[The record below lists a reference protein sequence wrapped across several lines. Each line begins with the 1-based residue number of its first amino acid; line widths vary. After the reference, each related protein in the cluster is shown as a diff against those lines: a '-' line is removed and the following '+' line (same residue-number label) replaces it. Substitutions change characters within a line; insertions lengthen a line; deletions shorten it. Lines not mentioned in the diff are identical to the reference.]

1 MSDLFIKENMKMFEI
16 THTISYSDVSTSGK
30 ADIAQIACF
39 FQDCA
44 SFHSDSVGAGAQ
56 QLRSEKGCVWMLNSW
71 QIEVDRYPEYG
82 EKLRIV
88 TNPYDFEKV
97 FAKRNFMLYDETGTR
112 IAAANSFWFMFDI
125 GTMHPRRLTEDITSV
140 YELGEKEPLREYAPR
155 MIRYSKEEFEAA
167 EQKEPILIRHSYCD
181 TNRHM
186 NNVWY
191 IRLGLELLPEDYK
204 VNAMRAEYR
213 TGVFAGETIYP
224 HIIDREGPVRRIVL
238 EDAKGGVCTVLSFTG
253 E

>member
-1 MSDLFIKENMKMFEI
+1 MFEI
-16 THTISYSDVSTSGK
+16 NHTVRYSDVSTSGT

-44 SFHSDSVGAGAQ
+44 SFHSDSVGAGADV
-56 QLRSEKGCVWMLNSW
+56 LRSEKGCVWMLNFW
-71 QIEVDRYPEYG
+71 QIEVDRYPAYG

-88 TNPYDFEKV
+88 TNPYSFDKL
-97 FAKRNFMLYDETGTR
+97 FAKRNFMLYDENGIR

-125 GTMHPRRLTEDITSV
+125 ATLHPRRLTEDITSV
-140 YELGEKEPLREYAPR
+140 YELGEKQPLREYSSR
-155 MIRYSKEEFEAA
+155 WVRFTQEEYEAGVQA
-167 EQKEPILIRHSYCD
+167 EAIPIRHVYCD
-181 TNRHM
+181 TNCHM

-191 IRLGLELLPEDYK
+191 IRLGMELLPEDFK
-204 VNAMRAEYR
+204 IQEVRVEYR

-224 HIIDREGPVRRIVL
+224 RILDQEGPARRIAFAD
-238 EDAKGGVCTVLSFTG
+238 EKGGVCAVLSFIG